1 MDTVFSSQ
9 LQRLR
14 KEHNVT
20 QETLAAHLGVSP
32 QAVSKW
38 ENGSY
43 PDGDLLPKIADF
55 FGVSI
60 DYLYGR
66 AKEDASVVQQIIDE
80 LQKSFQSSENSEKLF
95 FEQAMKYVWAIQTAS
110 WAANKYYYD
119 RPELNVTDSIT
130 VSELSSKEGFSY
142 MRLNKDLEYY
152 FLVKQPK
159 EGFAKRL
166 RITDEM
172 AELFAFLGD
181 KTNLKILQYMLSLNW
196 KEAVRAKTIAK
207 LINIPVE
214 KAEKALDFLC
224 KFNGMFTKGSII
236 CGIYKPLLCPVC
248 DLSKFRFLTSAE
260 PLNSFGI
267 ADKYYPK
274 GLSLVCKAIR
284 KGSQRF
290 DRAVCKVLRFVK
302 YDDRAIGKT
311 GTDRS
316 PHIIERSFGT
326 CTYQISHKL

>member
-20 QETLAAHLGVSP
+20 QETLSAHLGVSP

-66 AKEDASVVQQIIDE
+66 AKEDSSVVQQMIDE
-80 LQKSFQSSENSEKLF
+80 LRKIVYDSEDGTKKF
-95 FEQAMKYVWAIQTAS
+95 FEQALDYAWAIQTAS
-110 WAANKYYYD
+110 WKNNKYFYD
-119 RPELNVTDSIT
+119 RPEISDTDSIT
-130 VSELSSKEGFSY
+130 VSEVNHKSGFTY
-142 MRLNKDLEYY
+142 MRLNKDLEYF

-166 RITDEM
+166 KITDET

-181 KTNLKILQYMLSLNW
+181 KTNLKILQYMLTFKW
-196 KEAVRAKTIAK
+196 QEAVRAKTIAK
-207 LINIPVE
+207 LLNIPLE

-224 KFNGMFTKGSII
+224 KFNGMFSKGSII
-236 CGIYKPLLCPVC
+236 NEDNKSDNMYQTSPVKAIAPIMLMIC
-248 DLSKFRFLTSAE
+248 ADMMINTPNSYQNQVGWSDEAWFKRDDLSFIKKSE
-260 PLNSFGI
+260 G
-267 ADKYYPK
+267 
-274 GLSLVCKAIR
+274 
-284 KGSQRF
+284 
-290 DRAVCKVLRFVK
+290 
-302 YDDRAIGKT
+302 
-311 GTDRS
+311 
-316 PHIIERSFGT
+316 
-326 CTYQISHKL
+326 

>member
-1 MDTVFSSQ
+1 MHTVFSSQ

-166 RITDEM
+166 GITDEM

-236 CGIYKPLLCPVC
+236 NEDNKSENIYQSSPVKAVAPIMLMICADMMITSPSSYQNQVGWNNEAWYRREELL
-248 DLSKFRFLTSAE
+248 FLKNNE
-260 PLNSFGI
+260 W
-267 ADKYYPK
+267 
-274 GLSLVCKAIR
+274 
-284 KGSQRF
+284 
-290 DRAVCKVLRFVK
+290 
-302 YDDRAIGKT
+302 
-311 GTDRS
+311 
-316 PHIIERSFGT
+316 
-326 CTYQISHKL
+326 

>member
-20 QETLAAHLGVSP
+20 QETLAAYLGVSP

-181 KTNLKILQYMLSLNW
+181 KSNLKILHYTL
-196 KEAVRAKTIAK
+196 K
-207 LINIPVE
+207 
-214 KAEKALDFLC
+214 
-224 KFNGMFTKGSII
+224 
-236 CGIYKPLLCPVC
+236 
-248 DLSKFRFLTSAE
+248 
-260 PLNSFGI
+260 
-267 ADKYYPK
+267 
-274 GLSLVCKAIR
+274 
-284 KGSQRF
+284 
-290 DRAVCKVLRFVK
+290 
-302 YDDRAIGKT
+302 
-311 GTDRS
+311 
-316 PHIIERSFGT
+316 
-326 CTYQISHKL
+326 

>member
-1 MDTVFSSQ
+1 MHTVFSSQ

-166 RITDEM
+166 GITDEM
-172 AELFAFLGD
+172 AVLFAFLGD

-236 CGIYKPLLCPVC
+236 NEDNKSENIYQSSPVKAVAPIMLMICADMMITSPSSYQNQVGWNDEAWYRREELL
-248 DLSKFRFLTSAE
+248 FLKNNE
-260 PLNSFGI
+260 W
-267 ADKYYPK
+267 
-274 GLSLVCKAIR
+274 
-284 KGSQRF
+284 
-290 DRAVCKVLRFVK
+290 
-302 YDDRAIGKT
+302 
-311 GTDRS
+311 
-316 PHIIERSFGT
+316 
-326 CTYQISHKL
+326 

>member
-166 RITDEM
+166 KITDEM

-181 KTNLKILQYMLSLNW
+181 KSNLKILHYMLSLNW

-224 KFNGMFTKGSII
+224 KFNGMFTKGSIVNEDNKSENIYQSSPVKAVAPIMLMI
-236 CGIYKPLLCPVC
+236 CADMMTTSPSSYQNQVGWNDEALLRRE
-248 DLSKFRFLTSAE
+248 DLSFLKNNE
-260 PLNSFGI
+260 G
-267 ADKYYPK
+267 
-274 GLSLVCKAIR
+274 
-284 KGSQRF
+284 
-290 DRAVCKVLRFVK
+290 
-302 YDDRAIGKT
+302 
-311 GTDRS
+311 
-316 PHIIERSFGT
+316 
-326 CTYQISHKL
+326 

>member
-1 MDTVFSSQ
+1 MHTVFSSQ

-166 RITDEM
+166 GITDEM

-196 KEAVRAKTIAK
+196 KEAVRAKTIPK

-236 CGIYKPLLCPVC
+236 NEDNKSENIYQSSPVKAVAPIMLMICADMMITSPSSYQNQVGWNNEAWYRREELL
-248 DLSKFRFLTSAE
+248 FLKNNE
-260 PLNSFGI
+260 W
-267 ADKYYPK
+267 
-274 GLSLVCKAIR
+274 
-284 KGSQRF
+284 
-290 DRAVCKVLRFVK
+290 
-302 YDDRAIGKT
+302 
-311 GTDRS
+311 
-316 PHIIERSFGT
+316 
-326 CTYQISHKL
+326 

>member
-166 RITDEM
+166 KITDEM

-181 KTNLKILQYMLSLNW
+181 KSNLKILHYMLSLNW

-236 CGIYKPLLCPVC
+236 NEDNKSENIYQSSPVKAVAPIMLMICADMMTTSPSSYQNQVGWNDEALLRRE
-248 DLSKFRFLTSAE
+248 DLSFLKNNE
-260 PLNSFGI
+260 G
-267 ADKYYPK
+267 
-274 GLSLVCKAIR
+274 
-284 KGSQRF
+284 
-290 DRAVCKVLRFVK
+290 
-302 YDDRAIGKT
+302 
-311 GTDRS
+311 
-316 PHIIERSFGT
+316 
-326 CTYQISHKL
+326 

>member
-1 MDTVFSSQ
+1 MHTVFSSQ

-166 RITDEM
+166 GITDEM
-172 AELFAFLGD
+172 AVLFAFLGD
-181 KTNLKILQYMLSLNW
+181 KTNLKILQYMHSLNW

-236 CGIYKPLLCPVC
+236 NEDNKSENIYQSSPVKAVAPIMLMICADMMITSPSSYQNQVGWNDEAWYRREELL
-248 DLSKFRFLTSAE
+248 FLKNNE
-260 PLNSFGI
+260 W
-267 ADKYYPK
+267 
-274 GLSLVCKAIR
+274 
-284 KGSQRF
+284 
-290 DRAVCKVLRFVK
+290 
-302 YDDRAIGKT
+302 
-311 GTDRS
+311 
-316 PHIIERSFGT
+316 
-326 CTYQISHKL
+326 

>member
-1 MDTVFSSQ
+1 MHTVFSSQ

-166 RITDEM
+166 GITDEM

-236 CGIYKPLLCPVC
+236 NEDNKSENIYQSSPVKAVAPIMLMICADMMITSPSSYQNQVGWNDEAWYRREELL
-248 DLSKFRFLTSAE
+248 FLKNNE
-260 PLNSFGI
+260 G
-267 ADKYYPK
+267 
-274 GLSLVCKAIR
+274 
-284 KGSQRF
+284 
-290 DRAVCKVLRFVK
+290 
-302 YDDRAIGKT
+302 
-311 GTDRS
+311 
-316 PHIIERSFGT
+316 
-326 CTYQISHKL
+326 

>member
-14 KEHNVT
+14 KKHNVT

-166 RITDEM
+166 RITDKM

-236 CGIYKPLLCPVC
+236 NEDNKSENIYQSSPVKAVAPIMLMIC
-248 DLSKFRFLTSAE
+248 ADMMTTSPSSYQNQVGWNDEAWLRREDLSFLK
-260 PLNSFGI
+260 NN
-267 ADKYYPK
+267 
-274 GLSLVCKAIR
+274 
-284 KGSQRF
+284 
-290 DRAVCKVLRFVK
+290 
-302 YDDRAIGKT
+302 
-311 GTDRS
+311 
-316 PHIIERSFGT
+316 ER
-326 CTYQISHKL
+326 